1 MKKIASLCL
10 TSLLLASANAATYNA
25 QGKIINSKD
34 AKNPG
39 IVKFEKNK
47 VAATKSSVIKP
58 TSLAKDYAPTQVQAR
73 KATYDQNTK
82 TYTLNGDNNV
92 ISESAY
98 LSQIDSYERYDA
110 ARLNGVSTQYTN
122 NNMPVIPY
130 KSGNTCKRVNY
141 NLSNEYTYFDID
153 YSSATKNATPVAE
166 NETVPYAIGYYGNSI
181 NGYNMYT
188 APSGATTSSR
198 CQGTVPYNANYYAY
212 TCGAGINIY
221 TIAGDDPVT
230 FNGNSCVDSRQK
242 NYKEGIKLYYANQFI
257 HHIAERVST
266 HHYKDRYG
274 NKFAQHP
281 SNPYSSNMHIGNIIS
296 SPYKNQSIYNKEAAS
311 LDDFIYTHRVI
322 EFAPYTNDGGRT
334 GAGLALNAITVAGA
348 TSKSIFRAKE
358 TPANKAISGHMTLE
372 SNLGYPL
379 LKNGNNNSKYLKPE
393 IYNVSNGLFSNDT
406 KIKHDNNEYEYE
418 AFSDA
423 WGAATVSAAMTAD
436 VLEKYPFYKWHPEVV
451 KALWISSNYKRT
463 DSEADRANI
472 YDRNTANYTGS
483 LTTFEDLLINNKS
496 RYWYGNNTDYLS
508 NNKITFTESVEPGQK
523 YGFAIA
529 WLVRG
534 DYALNEYNLSS
545 NFQLTISYK
554 LPSGS
559 TKTYSS
565 KDGGIQRPAT
575 YRSLKPIAIPAGVNS
590 VTVTIERIRDT
601 GDRLILGYNR
611 HKFANY

>member
-1 MKKIASLCL
+1 MKKITSLCL
-10 TSLLLASANAATYNA
+10 TSLLLASASAATYNA

-47 VAATKSSVIKP
+47 VNATKSSVIKP
-58 TSLAKDYAPTQVQAR
+58 TLLAKSYAPTQVQAR

-82 TYTLNGDNNV
+82 IYTLNGDNNV
-92 ISESAY
+92 ISESEY
-98 LSQIDSYERYDA
+98 LNQIDSYERYDA

-122 NNMPVIPY
+122 NNMPAISN

-141 NLSNEYTYFDID
+141 DFSNEYYYFDFD
-153 YSSATKNATPVAE
+153 YASATRDADFSLYNGNVT
-166 NETVPYAIGYYGNSI
+166 YAIGYYDNPI
-181 NGYNMYT
+181 NHYDMYLSQNNT
-188 APSGATTSSR
+188 TLAWRCEGLVYQNAP
-198 CQGTVPYNANYYAY
+198 YYAH
-212 TCGAGINIY
+212 TCGAGIHIY
-221 TIAGDDPVT
+221 TIAGDSPVS
-230 FNGNSCVDSRQK
+230 FSGNSCVDSRQK
-242 NYKEGIKLYYANQFI
+242 NYKEGIKLYYANKFI
-257 HHIAERVST
+257 DHIAERATT
-266 HHYKDRYG
+266 HFYKDRNG
-274 NKFAQHP
+274 NQFAQHP
-281 SNPYSSNMHIGNIIS
+281 SNPYASNMHIGNIIS

-348 TSKSIFRAKE
+348 TAQSVFYKTE
-358 TPANKAISGHMTLE
+358 TPANKSIDGHMTLA
-372 SNLGYPL
+372 SNPGYPL

-393 IYNVSNGLFSNDT
+393 IYNVSDGLFSEDK

-436 VLEKYPFYKWHPEVV
+436 VLERYPFYKWHPEVV

-463 DSEADRANI
+463 DNEADRANI
-472 YDRNTANYTGS
+472 YDRNTANYIGS
-483 LTTFEDLLINNKS
+483 LSTFEDLLINNKS

-575 YRSLKPIAIPAGVNS
+575 YRSLKPIDIPAGVNS

>member
-47 VAATKSSVIKP
+47 VAATKGSAIKP
-58 TSLAKDYAPTQVQAR
+58 TSLAKSYAPTQVQAR

-92 ISESAY
+92 ISESEY

-110 ARLNGVSTQYTN
+110 ARRNGVSTQYTN

-130 KSGNTCKRVNY
+130 KSGNTCKRVNDDF
-141 NLSNEYTYFDID
+141 SNEYYYFDFD
-153 YSSATKNATPVAE
+153 YASATRDADFSLYNGNVT
-166 NETVPYAIGYYGNSI
+166 YAIGYYDNPI
-181 NGYNMYT
+181 NHYDMYLSQNNT
-188 APSGATTSSR
+188 TLAWRCEGLVYQNAP
-198 CQGTVPYNANYYAY
+198 YYAH
-212 TCGAGINIY
+212 TCGAGIHIY
-221 TIAGDDPVT
+221 TIAGDDPVS

-281 SNPYSSNMHIGNIIS
+281 SNPYASNMHIGNIIS

-348 TSKSIFRAKE
+348 TAQSIFYKTE
-358 TPANKAISGHMTLE
+358 TPANKSIDGHMTLA
-372 SNLGYPL
+372 SNPGYPL

-393 IYNVSNGLFSNDT
+393 IYNVSDGLFSEDK

-436 VLEKYPFYKWHPEVV
+436 VLERYPFYKWHPEVV

-472 YDRNTANYTGS
+472 YDRNTANYIGS
-483 LTTFEDLLINNKS
+483 LSTFEDLLINNKS

-523 YGFAIA
+523 YAFAIA

-575 YRSLKPIAIPAGVNS
+575 YRSLKPIDIPAGVNS